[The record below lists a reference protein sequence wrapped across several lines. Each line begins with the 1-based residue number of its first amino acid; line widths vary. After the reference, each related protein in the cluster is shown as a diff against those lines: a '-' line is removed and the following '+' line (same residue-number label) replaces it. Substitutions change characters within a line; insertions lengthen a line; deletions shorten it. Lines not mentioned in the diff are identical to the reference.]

1 MCKGL
6 DEIKRQ
12 NNQQVI
18 KVVIKR
24 ELKDPIPDR
33 NNWLNP
39 GFGKKT

>member
-24 ELKDPIPDR
+24 ELKDPIPDW